1 MFYITGNET
10 TMPLITLKFKDKTI
24 LDHPLAI
31 GQNCSIGR
39 KASND
44 IVIDNMAVSGNHAR
58 IEAVASTFV
67 IRDLDSTNG
76 TFVNKKKVS
85 MHNLRHRDLILIG
98 KHTLL
103 FDLSDTLPKGDMD
116 DGFEDDDKTRILDTT
131 EYRELIK
138 SETEKSEEPKP
149 HVKPPRP
156 PVAEPEKEEER
167 SWLQQIFRRFF
178 G

>member
-1 MFYITGNET
+1 
-10 TMPLITLKFKDKTI
+10 MPVITLKFKDKTI
-24 LDHPLAI
+24 LDYPLAI

-39 KASND
+39 KTTND

-103 FDLSDTLPKGDMD
+103 FDLSDTIPKGDMD
-116 DGFEDDDKTRILDTT
+116 GGDDDDDKTRILDTS
-131 EYRELIK
+131 EYRELIR
-138 SETEKSEEPKP
+138 SEAEKNA
-149 HVKPPRP
+149 PPQP
-156 PVAEPEKEEER
+156 PVEPLPVPAAKPVREEER
-167 SWLQQIFRRFF
+167 SWFRRLFYRFF
-178 G
+178 R

>member
-1 MFYITGNET
+1 
-10 TMPLITLKFKDKTI
+10 MPVITLKFKDKTI

-76 TFVNKKKVS
+76 TFVNKKKIS

-98 KHTLL
+98 KHALL
-103 FDLSDTLPKGDMD
+103 FDLSDTIPKGDMD
-116 DGFEDDDKTRILDTT
+116 DGFEDDDKTRILDTN
-131 EYRELIK
+131 EYRDLIK
-138 SETEKSEEPKP
+138 AEAGKAASPQPEVQPQP
-149 HVKPPRP
+149 P
-156 PVAEPEKEEER
+156 PVTKPVMEEKH
-167 SWLQQIFRRFF
+167 SWIKQLVHRFF

>member
-1 MFYITGNET
+1 
-10 TMPLITLKFKDKTI
+10 MPVITLKFKDKTI

-44 IVIDNMAVSGNHAR
+44 IVIDNIAVSGNHAR

-76 TFVNKKKVS
+76 TFVNKKKIS

-103 FDLSDTLPKGDMD
+103 FDISDTIPKNETVEEL
-116 DGFEDDDKTRILDTT
+116 EDEDKTRVLDTS

-138 SETEKSEEPKP
+138 AEEKKSDKPKP
-149 HVKPPRP
+149 QVTPEPTP
-156 PVAEPEKEEER
+156 DVEPEQKDDP
-167 SWLQQIFRRFF
+167 SWFQRIIKRFL

>member
-1 MFYITGNET
+1 
-10 TMPLITLKFKDKTI
+10 MPVITLKFKDKTI

-39 KASND
+39 KTTND
-44 IVIDNMAVSGNHAR
+44 IVIDNMAVSGSHAR

-103 FDLSDTLPKGDMD
+103 FDLSDTIPKSDLD
-116 DGFEDDDKTRILDTT
+116 DGFEGDDKTRILDTS

-138 SETEKSEEPKP
+138 SESGKIESPQP
-149 HVKPPRP
+149 QVKPQPP
-156 PVAEPEKEEER
+156 PVATPVEEDRR
-167 SWLQQIFRRFF
+167 SWFKQLVHRFW